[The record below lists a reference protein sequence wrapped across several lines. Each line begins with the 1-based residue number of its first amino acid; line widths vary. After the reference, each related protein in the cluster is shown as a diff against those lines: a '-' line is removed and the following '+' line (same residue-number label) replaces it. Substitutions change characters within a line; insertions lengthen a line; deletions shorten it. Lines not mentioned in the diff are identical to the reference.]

1 MTSATTTSSA
11 DAASSVKLYEME
23 ELKEIFHLF
32 DPDGTGRISVAD
44 VRSVLSSSR
53 LHEDPDG
60 ESPLSSNKSTY
71 MTQATQRLLQ
81 TLPPDAAGNELTMTL
96 DDFVQFMAAATSTE
110 NNENHVFGLFDKDNK
125 GFIDETDLMR
135 VSTEI
140 GEDLQDFHIR
150 EMLVRAN
157 ELVSPQPAL
166 PSSAQ
171 DPNQQL
177 NNTDKVIVTPDA
189 FAAVMDKKLFS

>member
-1 MTSATTTSSA
+1 MTSATTTSST

-53 LHEDPDG
+53 LQEDP
-60 ESPLSSNKSTY
+60 ESPLSYNKSTY

-81 TLPPDAAGNELTMTL
+81 TLPPVAAGNELTMTL

-125 GFIDETDLMR
+125 GFIDEADLMR

-177 NNTDKVIVTPDA
+177 NHTDKVIVTPDA